1 MSELL
6 AAHPYLRQLLLSA
19 LAGAGVYVVCAIVIL
34 AAELRQRSDMSVY
47 RTRAALHDVGYAIF
61 YQCSIYNVL
70 VSPLFAAILPR
81 LAFLKLGVMSRFHG
95 IVAIVACW
103 LIFDFLNY
111 WMHRVEHALEP
122 LWAFHS
128 VHHAPPQLT
137 LLSSNR
143 IHPFEQFYV
152 ALSMMV
158 PALVLGVPQ
167 PRWLPLLFLQLFSET
182 MQHSRLTWSFGP
194 LRRLFVSP
202 RFHSIH
208 HSADAR
214 EYNGNYG
221 RILSIWDALFGT
233 YVESE
238 QTVRVHGVEGMEV
251 PETLLAQFLHPMRYL
266 VALWMPRQ
274 PVADAPSSTAS

>member
-6 AAHPYLRQLLLSA
+6 AAHPYLRQLLMSA
-19 LAGAGVYVVCAIVIL
+19 LGGAGVYVVCAIVVV

-47 RTRAALHDVGYAIF
+47 RTRAALNDVAYAIF
-61 YQCSIYNVL
+61 YQCSLYNLL
-70 VSPLFAAILPR
+70 VSPLFAAVASR
-81 LAFLKLGVMSRFHG
+81 LAFLKIGVLAHVPAF
-95 IVAIVACW
+95 VAIVASW

-111 WMHRVEHALEP
+111 WMHRIEHVVEP

-128 VHHAPPQLT
+128 VHHAPRQLT
-137 LLSSNR
+137 FLSSNR
-143 IHPFEQFYV
+143 IHAFEQ
-152 ALSMMV
+152 LSVGLCMIV
-158 PALVLGVPQ
+158 PAYLLGVPQ
-167 PRWLPLLFLQLFSET
+167 RRWLPLLFLQLFSET
-182 MQHSRLTWSFGP
+182 MQHARLPWSFGP

-221 RILSIWDALFGT
+221 RVLSLWDALFGT

-238 QTVRVHGVEGMEV
+238 QIERVHGVEGMEV
-251 PETLLAQFLHPMRYL
+251 PETLVAQFLHPMRYL
-266 VALWMPRQ
+266 AARRM
-274 PVADAPSSTAS
+274 SSRLLNSRASP